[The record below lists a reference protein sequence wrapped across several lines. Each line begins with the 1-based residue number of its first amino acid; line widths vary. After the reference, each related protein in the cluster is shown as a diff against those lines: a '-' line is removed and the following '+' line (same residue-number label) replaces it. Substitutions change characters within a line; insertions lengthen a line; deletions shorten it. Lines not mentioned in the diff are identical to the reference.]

1 MQTKWGVT
9 QLIFLQFH
17 FFCYVPY
24 FATFQLN
31 CFLRPSRTMQPA
43 MYPSDFLE
51 IRKITCLN
59 NLSCRVK
66 LLVSEITHLFPL
78 LKTSYIRLMR
88 YHRTE
93 KPQCQYGTPWRGC
106 KADEYRKLCSEPLRT
121 KFKYFNFQIQQKWK
135 EEVLRNSLIWI
146 LLDVLWK
153 NDSEVHLQS
162 T

>member
-1 MQTKWGVT
+1 MGGHSAPFRTIP
-9 QLIFLQFH
+9 IFLLRPVFCDISIKLLSETKPNH
-17 FFCYVPY
+17 AACYVP
-24 FATFQLN
+24 FRFPRN
-31 CFLRPSRTMQPA
+31 K
-43 MYPSDFLE
+43 
-51 IRKITCLN
+51 KITCLN

-135 EEVLRNSLIWI
+135 EEVPRNRLICI

-153 NDSEVHLQS
+153 NDFEVHLQS